1 MTYLDISTIHFF
13 KLNKESQFDMNGLT
27 NIAYVILA
35 IKRQPERTNEIL
47 NDDCQNIIKNISKL
61 SKKYEHIKKFI
72 TDVKDKFATKEF
84 ATIAFVCW
92 YFYNW
97 FDFKN
102 WKKNSVKDIT
112 EDIQNSFK
120 EWYRSLNANVHI
132 IHGFKESC
140 RNIYELRGEQETSA
154 QCIER
159 LLTTDKLAQTYY
171 SGAITPY
178 FLSAIPEK
186 FLIKGKTSTFSNQ
199 LIDLIS
205 KNRELLYSRLNYA
218 AKNYIGVPVNSI
230 KYLNEMFG

>member
-13 KLNKESQFDMNGLT
+13 KLNKSSQFNINGLT

-47 NDDCQNIIKNISKL
+47 NDDLQNIIKNISKQ
-61 SKKYEHIKKFI
+61 SKKYEHIKNFI
-72 TDVKDKFATKEF
+72 LDVREKFAIKEF

-92 YFYNW
+92 YCYNH

-102 WKKNSVKDIT
+102 WKKNSVNDVT
-112 EDIQNSFK
+112 EEIQNSFK

-140 RNIYELRGEQETSA
+140 RNIYELRSDHETSA

-159 LLTTDKLAQTYY
+159 LLSTDKLAQTYY

-186 FLIKGKTSTFSNQ
+186 FLLKNKTSTFSNQ

-218 AKNYIGVPVNSI
+218 AKNYIGVPVDSI
-230 KYLNEMFG
+230 KYLNEMFE